1 MMEIAVYGLPVRMP
15 HWSFGVRYIYQLIQ
29 RHMGHSRLFEVV
41 FPGNPGHAYLAESNG
56 LAENILVTAHVLGH
70 ADFSRNNL
78 LFRRCQEQVSE
89 RIVEHAANHA
99 RQISQAIET
108 HGAQRVEA
116 ALDAALALEQHVD
129 IDQPL
134 RRERYPEYLEDPKA
148 LVDDE
153 FRKRFAAL
161 EPAAAGSAVEAKKR
175 APVPP
180 HPERDLLWFV
190 ANYAPEMESWE
201 RDIFLAVREESFY
214 FYPVFAT
221 QIMNE
226 GWASYWHARLL
237 READFMPQQAYL
249 DAIKCHSDVVR
260 PVAAEQQVALN
271 INPYHLGFAMWEKI
285 VAKDGLEAAR
295 HIMEQDDDFGFV
307 RNHLTRELAEEL
319 GLFRYSARS
328 DGQIKV
334 LETDL
339 TALHEAVLA
348 PKYNFGAP
356 IVSALHVRNDGT
368 LELGHDSGVDGRGL
382 DLERS
387 RKVLDYLQQAL
398 APADRAHHREPGGI
412 GARADR
418 SLGFAL
424 LRCGTGGG
432 TASPQSSSSCE
443 VTIDTGSL
451 AGKLPR
457 APHRA
462 DPGSSARSRAGAPR
476 LRDQPDQPDRRD
488 QRDRSW
494 SLLGGESQARRGAPG
509 RAMVP
514 LALDLPHAAAIPGVR
529 AGGQRVA
536 APPTDHGRP
545 RA

>member
-1 MMEIAVYGLPVRMP
+1 MSEDWRNYVRRIEELAVTSGLKFHPVDFEAVPDSFMMEIAVYGLPVRMP

-78 LFRRCQEQVSE
+78 LFRRCQAQVSE

-108 HGAQRVEA
+108 YGAQRVEA
-116 ALDAALALEQHVD
+116 TLDAALALEQHVD
-129 IDQPL
+129 VDQAL

-148 LVDDE
+148 LVDDG
-153 FRKRFAAL
+153 FRKRFAQLEPTAASGAL
-161 EPAAAGSAVEAKKR
+161 EVKKR

-180 HPERDLLWFV
+180 HPERDLLWFL

-237 READFMPQQAYL
+237 READFVPQQAYL

-260 PVAAEQQVALN
+260 PVAAEQQVALTV
-271 INPYHLGFAMWEKI
+271 NPYHLGFCMWEKI
-285 VAKDGLEAAR
+285 VERDGLDAAR

-319 GLFRYSARS
+319 GLFRFSARS

-334 LETDL
+334 LDADV
-339 TALHEAVLA
+339 TALHEALLA

-356 IVSALHVRNDGT
+356 VVSAMRVRTDGT
-368 LELGHDSGVDGRGL
+368 LELTHDSSSDGRGL

-387 RKVLDYLQQAL
+387 RKVLDYLHKVWRRPIVLTTVNQAGSTL
-398 APADRAHHREPGGI
+398 ELTAP
-412 GARADR
+412 
-418 SLGFAL
+418 
-424 LRCGTGGG
+424 
-432 TASPQSSSSCE
+432 
-443 VTIDTGSL
+443 
-451 AGKLPR
+451 
-457 APHRA
+457 
-462 DPGSSARSRAGAPR
+462 
-476 LRDQPDQPDRRD
+476 
-488 QRDRSW
+488 
-494 SLLGGESQARRGAPG
+494 
-509 RAMVP
+509 
-514 LALDLPHAAAIPGVR
+514 
-529 AGGQRVA
+529 
-536 APPTDHGRP
+536 
-545 RA
+545 

>member
-1 MMEIAVYGLPVRMP
+1 MSEDWQSYVRRIEELAARSGLKFHPVDFEPVPDSFMMEIAVYGLPVRMP

-41 FPGNPGHAYLAESNG
+41 FPGNPGHAYLAQSNG

-99 RQISQAIET
+99 RRISEAIEA
-108 HGAQRVEA
+108 HGTQRVEV

-129 IDQPL
+129 IDQAV
-134 RRERYPEYLEDPKA
+134 RRERYPEYLEDAKA
-148 LVDDE
+148 LVDDT

-161 EPAAAGSAVEAKKR
+161 DPAVASTGMEAKKR
-175 APVPP
+175 APLPP

-237 READFMPQQAYL
+237 READFVPQQAYL

-260 PVAAEQQVALN
+260 PVAAEQQISLN

-285 VAKDGLEAAR
+285 IAKDGLAAAR
-295 HIMEQDDDFGFV
+295 SIMEQDDDFGFV

-319 GLFRYSARS
+319 DLFRYSARN

-334 LETDL
+334 LENDL
-339 TALHEAVLA
+339 TALHEALLA

-356 IVSALHVRNDGT
+356 SVSAAHVRNDGT
-368 LELGHDSGVDGRGL
+368 LELTHDSSTDGRGL

-387 RKVLDYLQQAL
+387 RKVLDYLHKVWRRPIVLTTVNQA
-398 APADRAHHREPGGI
+398 G
-412 GARADR
+412 
-418 SLGFAL
+418 SAL
-424 LRCGTGGG
+424 ELT
-432 TASPQSSSSCE
+432 SP
-443 VTIDTGSL
+443 
-451 AGKLPR
+451 
-457 APHRA
+457 
-462 DPGSSARSRAGAPR
+462 
-476 LRDQPDQPDRRD
+476 
-488 QRDRSW
+488 
-494 SLLGGESQARRGAPG
+494 
-509 RAMVP
+509 
-514 LALDLPHAAAIPGVR
+514 
-529 AGGQRVA
+529 
-536 APPTDHGRP
+536 
-545 RA
+545 

>member
-1 MMEIAVYGLPVRMP
+1 
-15 HWSFGVRYIYQLIQ
+15 VRYIYQLIQ

-41 FPGNPGHAYLAESNG
+41 FPGNPGHAYLAASNG

-99 RQISQAIET
+99 RQISEAIET
-108 HGAQRVEA
+108 HGAQRVET

-129 IDQPL
+129 IDQSL
-134 RRERYPEYLEDPKA
+134 RRARYPEYLEDNRT

-153 FRKRFAAL
+153 FRKRFASL
-161 EPAAAGSAVEAKKR
+161 EPAAAGTGPEAKKR

-237 READFMPQQAYL
+237 READFVPQQAYL

-260 PVAAEQQVALN
+260 PVAAEQQVALS
-271 INPYHLGFAMWEKI
+271 INPYHLGFSMWEKI
-285 VAKDGLEAAR
+285 VERDGLPAAR
-295 HIMEQDDDFGFV
+295 SIMEQDDDFGFV

-334 LETDL
+334 LEPNL
-339 TALHEAVLA
+339 TALHEAVLG

-356 IVSALHVRNDGT
+356 IVSAMHVRNDGT
-368 LELGHDSGVDGRGL
+368 LELGHDSAVDGRGL

-387 RKVLDYLQQAL
+387 RKVLDYLQRVWRRPIVLTTVNQAGSAL
-398 APADRAHHREPGGI
+398 ELTAP
-412 GARADR
+412 
-418 SLGFAL
+418 
-424 LRCGTGGG
+424 
-432 TASPQSSSSCE
+432 
-443 VTIDTGSL
+443 
-451 AGKLPR
+451 
-457 APHRA
+457 
-462 DPGSSARSRAGAPR
+462 
-476 LRDQPDQPDRRD
+476 
-488 QRDRSW
+488 
-494 SLLGGESQARRGAPG
+494 
-509 RAMVP
+509 
-514 LALDLPHAAAIPGVR
+514 
-529 AGGQRVA
+529 
-536 APPTDHGRP
+536 
-545 RA
+545 

>member
-1 MMEIAVYGLPVRMP
+1 VSEDWQSYVQRIEELAARSGLSFHPVDFEAVPDSFMMEIAVYGLPVRMP

-78 LFRRCQEQVSE
+78 LFRRCQEQVST

-108 HGAQRVEA
+108 QGAQRVEA
-116 ALDAALALEQHVD
+116 VLDAALALEQHVD

-134 RRERYPEYLEDPKA
+134 RRARYPEYVEESKA
-148 LVDDE
+148 LVDDQ

-161 EPAAAGSAVEAKKR
+161 EPPAAAGGIEAKKR

-180 HPERDLLWFV
+180 HPERDLLWFA

-237 READFMPQQAYL
+237 READFIPQQAYL

-260 PVAAEQQVALN
+260 PVAAEQQVSLS
-271 INPYHLGFAMWEKI
+271 INPYHLGFSMWEKI
-285 VAKDGLEAAR
+285 VEKEGLESAR
-295 HIMEQDDDFGFV
+295 RIMEQDDDFGFV
-307 RNHLTRELAEEL
+307 RNHLTRDLAEEL

-334 LETDL
+334 LEQDL
-339 TALHEAVLA
+339 TQLHEAVLA

-356 IVSALHVRNDGT
+356 IVSAQRVRNDGT
-368 LELGHDSGVDGRGL
+368 LELVHDSAVDGRGL

-387 RKVLDYLQQAL
+387 RKVLDYLQRIWRRPIVLITVNQAGSTL
-398 APADRAHHREPGGI
+398 ELTAP
-412 GARADR
+412 
-418 SLGFAL
+418 
-424 LRCGTGGG
+424 
-432 TASPQSSSSCE
+432 
-443 VTIDTGSL
+443 
-451 AGKLPR
+451 
-457 APHRA
+457 
-462 DPGSSARSRAGAPR
+462 
-476 LRDQPDQPDRRD
+476 
-488 QRDRSW
+488 
-494 SLLGGESQARRGAPG
+494 
-509 RAMVP
+509 
-514 LALDLPHAAAIPGVR
+514 
-529 AGGQRVA
+529 
-536 APPTDHGRP
+536 
-545 RA
+545 

>member
-1 MMEIAVYGLPVRMP
+1 VTEDWQGYVRRIEDLAARQGLNFHPVDFEAVPDSFMMEIAVYGLPVRMP

-89 RIVEHAANHA
+89 RIVEHAASHA

-108 HGAQRVEA
+108 HGAPRVEA
-116 ALDAALALEQHVD
+116 VLDAALALEQHIDVD
-129 IDQPL
+129 QAL
-134 RRERYPEYLEDPKA
+134 RRARYPEYLEDQKA

-153 FRKRFAAL
+153 FRRRFAAL
-161 EPAAAGSAVEAKKR
+161 EPAAGATGLEAKKR

-180 HPERDLLWFV
+180 HPEKDLLWFV
-190 ANYAPEMESWE
+190 AHYAPEMESWE

-237 READFMPQQAYL
+237 READFIPQQSYV

-260 PVAAEQQVALN
+260 PVAAEQQISLS

-285 VAKDGLEAAR
+285 VETQGLEAAR
-295 HIMEQDDDFGFV
+295 SIREQDDDFGFV

-334 LETDL
+334 LEHEL

-356 IVSALHVRNDGT
+356 IVSATRVRNDGT
-368 LELGHDSGVDGRGL
+368 LELTHDSAVDGRGL

-387 RKVLDYLQQAL
+387 RKVLDYLQRVWRRPIVLTTVNQAGSAL
-398 APADRAHHREPGGI
+398 ELTAP
-412 GARADR
+412 
-418 SLGFAL
+418 
-424 LRCGTGGG
+424 
-432 TASPQSSSSCE
+432 
-443 VTIDTGSL
+443 
-451 AGKLPR
+451 
-457 APHRA
+457 
-462 DPGSSARSRAGAPR
+462 
-476 LRDQPDQPDRRD
+476 
-488 QRDRSW
+488 
-494 SLLGGESQARRGAPG
+494 
-509 RAMVP
+509 
-514 LALDLPHAAAIPGVR
+514 
-529 AGGQRVA
+529 
-536 APPTDHGRP
+536 
-545 RA
+545 

>member
-1 MMEIAVYGLPVRMP
+1 VSEDWQSYVRRIEELAARSGLKFHPVDFEPVPDSFMMEIAVYGLPVRMP

-41 FPGNPGHAYLAESNG
+41 FPGNPGHAYLAQSNG

-99 RQISQAIET
+99 RQISEAIEAY
-108 HGAQRVEA
+108 GAQRVEV

-129 IDQPL
+129 IDQAV
-134 RRERYPEYLEDPKA
+134 RRERYPEYLEDAKA
-148 LVDDE
+148 LVDDT

-161 EPAAAGSAVEAKKR
+161 DPAVASTGMEAKKR
-175 APVPP
+175 APLPP

-237 READFMPQQAYL
+237 READFVPQQAYL

-260 PVAAEQQVALN
+260 PVAAEQQISLN

-285 VAKDGLEAAR
+285 IAKDGLAAAR
-295 HIMEQDDDFGFV
+295 SIMEQDDDFGFV

-319 GLFRYSARS
+319 DLFRYSARN

-334 LETDL
+334 LENDL
-339 TALHEAVLA
+339 TALHEALLA

-356 IVSALHVRNDGT
+356 SVSAAHVRNDGT
-368 LELGHDSGVDGRGL
+368 LELTHDSSTDGRGL

-387 RKVLDYLQQAL
+387 RKVLDYLHKVWRRPIVLTTVNQA
-398 APADRAHHREPGGI
+398 G
-412 GARADR
+412 
-418 SLGFAL
+418 SAL
-424 LRCGTGGG
+424 ELT
-432 TASPQSSSSCE
+432 SP
-443 VTIDTGSL
+443 
-451 AGKLPR
+451 
-457 APHRA
+457 
-462 DPGSSARSRAGAPR
+462 
-476 LRDQPDQPDRRD
+476 
-488 QRDRSW
+488 
-494 SLLGGESQARRGAPG
+494 
-509 RAMVP
+509 
-514 LALDLPHAAAIPGVR
+514 
-529 AGGQRVA
+529 
-536 APPTDHGRP
+536 
-545 RA
+545 